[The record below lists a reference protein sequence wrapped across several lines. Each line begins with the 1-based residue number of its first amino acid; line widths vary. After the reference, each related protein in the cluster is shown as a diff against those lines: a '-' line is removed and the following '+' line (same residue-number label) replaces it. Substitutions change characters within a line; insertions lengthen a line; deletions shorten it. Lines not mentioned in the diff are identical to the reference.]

1 MLVNGLL
8 LLGGIGSSFI
18 GSALVHKKYPKKIN
32 YKNFIISL
40 PALDNTLT
48 NNSLLNKKGVKKEL
62 IPDKEALQETD
73 IASVEEWIDGHLT
86 LSNIAMGT
94 TLVGIWFPPLSVIS
108 MPLSL
113 T

>member
-8 LLGGIGSSFI
+8 LLGGIGSSFL

-40 PALDNTLT
+40 PVPNQ
-48 NNSLLNKKGVKKEL
+48 KGTKKKEQL
-62 IPDKEALQETD
+62 PDKEALQETD

-86 LSNIAMGT
+86 LSSIAM
-94 TLVGIWFPPLSVIS
+94 
-108 MPLSL
+108 
-113 T
+113 

>member
-8 LLGGIGSSFI
+8 LLGGIGSSFL

-40 PALDNTLT
+40 PVSDK
-48 NNSLLNKKGVKKEL
+48 NKAQL
-62 IPDKEALQETD
+62 PDKEALQETD

-86 LSNIAMGT
+86 LSSVAMGT
-94 TLVGIWFPPLSVIS
+94 TLVG
-108 MPLSL
+108 
-113 T
+113 